1 MVYFEFDCLETLER
15 KFFRKKTHLQDAIP
29 WLPCHVLVFQQCHWP
44 QTSIQTSGQEQLP
57 AEAQMYVKPKHL
69 GMVRQH
75 VRFFFCLCPLAEISL
90 HFLFQRHSRKKKGN
104 IETYRISHLRQNSQN
119 KVSPLEYYPWPVPVA
134 TKIFCIFYHLL
145 FPGQMGTQTAI
156 QKKKRER

>member
-1 MVYFEFDCLETLER
+1 
-15 KFFRKKTHLQDAIP
+15 
-29 WLPCHVLVFQQCHWP
+29 
-44 QTSIQTSGQEQLP
+44 
-57 AEAQMYVKPKHL
+57 MYVKPKHL

-145 FPGQMGTQTAI
+145 FPGLMGTQTAI
-156 QKKKRER
+156 QKKKKERDRGTNLFILYPKMFTLKMNSRQLTKYQL

>member
-1 MVYFEFDCLETLER
+1 
-15 KFFRKKTHLQDAIP
+15 
-29 WLPCHVLVFQQCHWP
+29 
-44 QTSIQTSGQEQLP
+44 
-57 AEAQMYVKPKHL
+57 MYVKPKHL

-134 TKIFCIFYHLL
+134 NKIFCIFYHLL

-156 QKKKRER
+156 QKKKKREIGVLTFFILYPKMFTLKMNSRQLTKYQL